1 MSLILRTTY
10 LNFGN
15 RALVY
20 FGMYQMYYSGVYRK
34 DIIYLLIKV
43 QRGNRN
49 HLVEGHENFRIRST
63 SVYLLNLSELH
74 VNIETLKSREI
85 QQDSAFGRIRLLL
98 KLVWRKVESSTNITA
113 SDHR

>member
-43 QRGNRN
+43 QRGNSIGIIVR
-49 HLVEGHENFRIRST
+49 
-63 SVYLLNLSELH
+63 Y
-74 VNIETLKSREI
+74 TLTEI

>member
-49 HLVEGHENFRIRST
+49 HL
-63 SVYLLNLSELH
+63 
-74 VNIETLKSREI
+74 
-85 QQDSAFGRIRLLL
+85 
-98 KLVWRKVESSTNITA
+98 WRKVESSTNITA